1 MPPTRSQLSLRG
13 SAQLI
18 AEFFE
23 YSIHSILYQRGIYP
37 VEDFQTVR
45 KYGLNLL
52 VNVDDDVKQYIKNII
67 KQIYRWISHDKITK
81 LVLVIINKDD
91 GETVERW
98 QFNINIE
105 DSAETTSGGDTQTET
120 DTAAVQ
126 KDIQAIIRQITASV
140 TFLPCLNSSDYTFNV
155 LVYTD
160 SDAPVSKDWVDSDA
174 REIENGESV
183 RFKSF
188 NTNCHKVDTL
198 VSYKLDQN

>member
-1 MPPTRSQLSLRG
+1 M
-13 SAQLI
+13 
-18 AEFFE
+18 
-23 YSIHSILYQRGIYP
+23 
-37 VEDFQTVR
+37 
-45 KYGLNLL
+45 
-52 VNVDDDVKQYIKNII
+52 NVDDDVKQYIKNII